1 MKEHGLL
8 RVERTSNSTMNLG
21 LTIGISQQI
30 SSLISGLPA
39 VGGVVGSLSIEYLDA
54 ALFSLS
60 VDRAGADRYIID
72 FRKTRGTTHSSVLK
86 LGIDVRI
93 VGFRNKL
100 IDQIARAIPEDTKLK
115 GLLERLD
122 TLTDR
127 LSEDVLKEK
136 LTEVLESN
144 WAKGEGAIGFLVG
157 EETASELAKEIR
169 DELQQKIEDT
179 LNAKVDLLNARADA
193 AGRTVATDIADSL
206 GLPPAEREAF
216 EAYIG
221 DAVEKSLAA
230 FGGKVDGAVKSL
242 IDEGEKALTDLLTPW
257 EFVGDEVSDG
267 VKALSKKAQNAVAR
281 VRAALA
287 KVHERYTRFRQG
299 VLTAVKD
306 KVEEELTISIIS
318 EKERT
323 LKHARAVRYEFR
335 RADDGAVDLYKALWT
350 GDLRDLRAL
359 IAALD
364 NANTVSLTGEYIL
377 TESNRAKRSLAVN
390 FFGLKFA
397 STVLFSST
405 VEVGIDL
412 NGRLIVATSKA
423 ELEKSREKFGESQVI
438 NATWHVDFLRREVL
452 DAPLVVKLA
461 LTDKE
466 FKSGEEVDEFF
477 GPLEHV
483 GAMRSGISD
492 DVETRLFSSTVKAIK
507 NAKLTVNVM
516 LRWQEW
522 LALVGVDL
530 EGQPV
535 PGAWQPNDVCREFLG
550 NVQKVGPTYMSAARA
565 VMQQA
570 PQEFPDL
577 LSFLLRFG
585 SMGRSQATSFVGAPK
600 GVSEPFGSGWRL
612 ATAVE
617 SLRTGLVALQ
627 SNWKALVMKLPD
639 GRPLTDSELD
649 DLRADVQAVNTAFRN
664 AFGQGLSP
672 GLVLDDAGK
681 VRWLMASTLN
691 LFPSKSAL
699 TNPLLSCT
707 FESEKTGRL
716 LFS

>member
-1 MKEHGLL
+1 
-8 RVERTSNSTMNLG
+8 
-21 LTIGISQQI
+21 
-30 SSLISGLPA
+30 
-39 VGGVVGSLSIEYLDA
+39 
-54 ALFSLS
+54 
-60 VDRAGADRYIID
+60 
-72 FRKTRGTTHSSVLK
+72 
-86 LGIDVRI
+86 

-100 IDQIARAIPEDTKLK
+100 IDQIARAIPEDAKLK

-136 LTEVLESN
+136 LAEVLESN
-144 WAKGEGAIGFLVG
+144 WEQGEGAIGFLVG
-157 EETASELAKEIR
+157 EETTSELAKEIR

-193 AGRTVATDIADSL
+193 AGRAVASDVAEL
-206 GLPPAEREAF
+206 LALPPAEREAF

-221 DAVEKSLAA
+221 DAVEEALAA

-242 IDEGEKALTDLLTPW
+242 IDEGEKALADLLAPW

-267 VKALSKKAQNAVAR
+267 VKALSKKGQNAVAR

-306 KVEEELTISIIS
+306 KMEEELTISIIS

-323 LKHARAVRYEFR
+323 LKHARAVRYGFR

-359 IAALD
+359 LAALD
-364 NANTVSLTGEYIL
+364 QANTVSLTGEYIL
-377 TESNRAKRSLAVN
+377 TESNLAKRSLAAN
-390 FFGLKFA
+390 FFGLKLA

-423 ELEKSREKFGESQVI
+423 ELEKSRTKLGESQVV

-466 FKSGEEVDEFF
+466 FKSGKEVDEFF
-477 GPLEHV
+477 GPLEEV
-483 GAMRSGISD
+483 EAMRRGISD
-492 DVETRLFSSTVKAIK
+492 DVETRLFSSTVKSIK

-516 LRWQEW
+516 LRWQDW

-530 EGQPV
+530 DGQPV
-535 PGAWQPNDVCREFLG
+535 PGVWQPDAVCREFLG
-550 NVQKVGPTYMSAARA
+550 NVQKVGPTYMRAARDL
-565 VMQQA
+565 MERA
-570 PQEFPDL
+570 PHGFPDL
-577 LSFLLRFG
+577 LSFLLVLG
-585 SMGRSQATSFVGAPK
+585 SKGRHQAASFVGAPK

-627 SNWKALVMKLPD
+627 ANWKSLVIKLPD
-639 GRPLTDSELD
+639 GRPLTDSDLD

-681 VRWLMASTLN
+681 VRWLMASTLS
-691 LFPSKSAL
+691 LFRSNSAL